1 MTDSTALWLAVDS
14 LTTPVRHQIRRD
26 DGSVTWQTVDSVWHQ
41 LVDAVISGQG
51 SARRGKQESK
61 PPLDAEALSL
71 KLIIEGTVSD
81 ACMSYM
87 LERQHDTAKDLRRLA
102 SEVLRMMDTDL
113 TQWWVECIQSWTRQA
128 VTVISSDPDRDK
140 QWAMACPN
148 CRTHFTYDQAD
159 GTRRP
164 VIRVKMNNGLTRWV
178 ECIECGWQI
187 TRAEMMERV
196 REAS

>member
-1 MTDSTALWLAVDS
+1 MTDTTALWAAVDGLS
-14 LTTPVRHQIRRD
+14 LPTQHPIRRD
-26 DGSVTWQTVDSVWHQ
+26 DGSTTWQTVESVWLQ

-71 KLIIEGTVSD
+71 KLVIEGTVSD
-81 ACMSYM
+81 ACMSYA
-87 LERQHDTAKDLRRLA
+87 LERHHDTAKDIRRLA
-102 SEVLRMMDTDL
+102 SEVLRMMDPDL
-113 TQWWVECIQSWTRQA
+113 TGWWVDTINSWTRQA
-128 VTVISSDPDRDK
+128 ITVISSDPDRDK

-148 CRTHFTYDQAD
+148 CRTHFVYDPED

-164 VIRVKMNNGLTRWV
+164 VIRVKVNNGLTRWV

-187 TRAEMMERV
+187 TRAEMMDRV